1 MATREET
8 PMSDLTSTAAEL
20 PIDALTE
27 ADPSTIGRGDTIAYV
42 LSKTYPE
49 QVWRPCRV
57 VANDSASKL
66 IVVAMGDNRFGD
78 GTDITTLE
86 WKTES
91 VAQWPDN
98 QETYI

>member
-1 MATREET
+1 MANRED
-8 PMSDLTSTAAEL
+8 PMNLNLSSSEL

-57 VANDSASKL
+57 VANDAAAKL
-66 IVVAMGDNRFGD
+66 IVVAMGDDRFGN

-86 WKTES
+86 WGTDS
-91 VAQWPDN
+91 VAHWPVN
-98 QETYI
+98 HETYIY